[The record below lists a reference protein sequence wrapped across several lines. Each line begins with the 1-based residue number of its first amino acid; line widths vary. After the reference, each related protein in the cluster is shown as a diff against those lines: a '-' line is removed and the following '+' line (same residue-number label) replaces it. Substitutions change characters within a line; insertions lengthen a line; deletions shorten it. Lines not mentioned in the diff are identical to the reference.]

1 MGECHYLYGNVHAA
15 RHLEV
20 VAYLLDLSGIGR
32 ARMALK
38 WISAAEGKEFAEY
51 IKRLSDETL
60 DLGPFDPDR
69 YALELAACEK
79 ALDSPRLRWLMGM
92 EIQLT
97 EKGNVFHERVEK
109 DRYKALLQ
117 KAALSEYEKALISES
132 LGDGPLSVREI
143 ALKTGLSVRCV
154 SSRLGELEQRHEAEL
169 RHYRGAVPLFANAM

>member
-1 MGECHYLYGNVHAA
+1 
-15 RHLEV
+15 V

-51 IKRLSDETL
+51 VKRFTDETIR
-60 DLGPFDPDR
+60 LGPFNPDP
-69 YALELAACEK
+69 YALELAACK
-79 ALDSPRLRWLMGM
+79 RALDSPRLRWLMGM

-97 EKGNVFHERVEK
+97 EKENVFHEKIEK
-109 DRYKALLQ
+109 TRYTELLQ

-143 ALKTGLSVRCV
+143 ALKTGLAVHCV
-154 SSRLGELEQRHEAEL
+154 SSRLGELERFHEAEL
-169 RHYRGAVPLFANAM
+169 RQYQGEVPLFANSM